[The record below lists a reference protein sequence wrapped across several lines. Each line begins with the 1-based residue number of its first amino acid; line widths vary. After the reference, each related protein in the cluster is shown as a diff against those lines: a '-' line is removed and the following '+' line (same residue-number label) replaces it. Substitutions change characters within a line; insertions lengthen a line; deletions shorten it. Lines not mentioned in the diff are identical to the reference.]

1 VKRIEGQT
9 RKTWSFNDLSK
20 DRVSVAVGSE
30 GRPVHSDIDLWIGP
44 NYTPFKLNAY
54 SEDGR
59 LRPIQALVG
68 TRSKSANIDIV
79 NTGPSDFPIKAA
91 ASYATPAMAAISQ
104 RPKGE
109 ICQGS
114 AIRSYAVEP
123 STEQVEVCLRTDGK
137 QLNAKIE
144 LLNSP
149 NNPKQTYQVFTNNGE
164 LNSLCVCFNTPD
176 TMTTLRIH
184 SKATVEFPLYINLN
198 EITAES
204 RSMEVPVVDKIEA
217 SEAIIEEEL
226 DAPEITEEQED
237 VAGDDKEV
245 ADEDDA

>member
-1 VKRIEGQT
+1 
-9 RKTWSFNDLSK
+9 
-20 DRVSVAVGSE
+20 VSVAVGSE
-30 GRPVHSDIDLWIGP
+30 GRPVHSDVDLWIGP

-59 LRPIQALVG
+59 LRPIQVLVG

-91 ASYATPAMAAISQ
+91 ASYATPSMAAISQ

-114 AIRSYAVEP
+114 AIRSYAIDP
-123 STEQVEVCLRTDGK
+123 STEQLEVCLRTDGK

-164 LNSLCVCFNTPD
+164 LNSLCMCFNTPD

-204 RSMEVPVVDKIEA
+204 RSIEVPVVD
-217 SEAIIEEEL
+217 EL
-226 DAPEITEEQED
+226 DAPEAVQEQIEDESDTIENSEELED
-237 VAGDDKEV
+237 VV
-245 ADEDDA
+245 ADEEDAVVDEEGEVENVDEEDDA